1 MYRCSVYLVL
11 MLLPLAHLSGPST
24 VRAADAF
31 GVDAAHSS
39 VVFKIQH
46 AGISWIFGRFNEFS
60 GDFKIDKQDPSNS
73 SFALNIKAGSI
84 DTNNAKRDEHL
95 RSPDFFNAK
104 QFPTLTF
111 KSTSV
116 KRVDK
121 GYEVTGDFTMHGVTK
136 QISVVLEGGGKE
148 VEFPKGRKR
157 VGFSAALTLRR
168 ADFGMEKFAGM
179 LGEDVHVEIGVEVV
193 QKQE

>member
-1 MYRCSVYLVL
+1 MKRSTLYLAVASLAILFLAGSAAVL
-11 MLLPLAHLSGPST
+11 
-24 VRAADAF
+24 AADAF
-31 GVDAAHSS
+31 VVDPAHSS

-60 GDFKIDKQDPSNS
+60 GDFMIDKQDPANS

-84 DTNNAKRDEHL
+84 DTNNGKRDEHL

-116 KRVDK
+116 KRVEK

-136 QISVVLEGGGKE
+136 QISFVLEGGGKE
-148 VEFPKGRKR
+148 IEFPKGRKR
-157 VGFSAALTLRR
+157 LGFTAALTLRR
-168 ADFGMEKFAGM
+168 ADFGMDKFVGM
-179 LGEDVHVEIGVEVV
+179 LGEDVHVEIGVEAV
-193 QKQE
+193 QK

>member
-1 MYRCSVYLVL
+1 MNRCSLCLVL
-11 MLLPLAHLSGPST
+11 VLSALAYFSGTST

-31 GVDAAHSS
+31 VVDPAHSS

-60 GDFKIDKQDPSNS
+60 GDFMIDKQDPSNS
-73 SFALNIKAGSI
+73 SFALNIKASSI

-95 RSPDFFNAK
+95 RSPDFFNTK

-111 KSTSV
+111 KSTSA
-116 KRVDK
+116 KRVEK

-136 QISVVLEGGGKE
+136 QISFVLEGGGKE

-157 VGFSAALTLRR
+157 LGFTAALTLRR
-168 ADFGMEKFAGM
+168 ADFGMEKFVGM
-179 LGEDVHVEIGVEVV
+179 LGEDVHVEVGVEVV